1 MVKRKELHGLPL
13 TEHSI
18 NYFLLKKFFII
29 DTDVVRLK
37 DENFGNNR
45 RFATN
50 L

>member
-1 MVKRKELHGLPL
+1 MVKRKELHSLDM
-13 TEHSI
+13 

-29 DTDVVRLK
+29 DTDDVRLNN
-37 DENFGNNR
+37 ENFGNNR